1 MANAKLVPPPS
12 ENVIQDTNTSTSRSS
27 TLTPGSLQ
35 QASSSARQTPTCR
48 MDLISQ
54 QLQAGGLSTQAT
66 ELICA
71 SWTKG
76 TEKQYK
82 PVWKTWSSWCDQ
94 RHINPLQGNAVH
106 LVNFLAEQFHQGKSY
121 STLRTVTLCS
131 LVSAQREH
139 TLCSLDL
146 DNMSIY
152 EDEIKFVIGSR
163 TKTTRPGKKPLEVSI
178 PSLPTNLC
186 PKQTLLHF
194 VFIVR
199 NTCASQGSRLYLSCS
214 FLMLNHTSLFPHL
227 L

>member
-1 MANAKLVPPPS
+1 
-12 ENVIQDTNTSTSRSS
+12 
-27 TLTPGSLQ
+27 
-35 QASSSARQTPTCR
+35 

-54 QLQAGGLSTQAT
+54 QLQAGGLLTQAT

-82 PVWKTWSSWCDQ
+82 SVWKTWSSWCDQ

-139 TLCSLDL
+139 TSCSLDL